1 MFVLERTL
9 TPEERIRRA
18 EEIYKARRAEGV
30 KLRSSSV
37 NIGVRPKYKFFKKM
51 ILQIA
56 ICMMIYLIFYLIQN
70 GQYLFSEEVIQG
82 AKEILAQDLNIETL
96 TKQIEGWFQSQ
107 EEGEKQ
113 TDDAIGGANEE
124 GNAILENFQVNGT
137 ENTNTIAQEEQ
148 YQEEASTVNQ
158 MEEDANF
165 VKQNYSLIK
174 PLSGTITSRF
184 GLRNPTTPTV
194 PKYHTGLDI
203 AANTGTVIIAAMDGT
218 VELAS
223 SEGDYGNHLKIVNG
237 EVMTLYAHCNTLYV
251 KEGEEIKQGQQIAEV
266 GATGNVTGAHLH
278 FEIRRNN
285 RYINPEYVLEF

>member
-1 MFVLERTL
+1 
-9 TPEERIRRA
+9 
-18 EEIYKARRAEGV
+18 
-30 KLRSSSV
+30 
-37 NIGVRPKYKFFKKM
+37 
-51 ILQIA
+51 
-56 ICMMIYLIFYLIQN
+56 MIYLIFYLIQN

-148 YQEEASTVNQ
+148 YQEEASTMNQ

-165 VKQNYSLIK
+165 VKQNYSLIE